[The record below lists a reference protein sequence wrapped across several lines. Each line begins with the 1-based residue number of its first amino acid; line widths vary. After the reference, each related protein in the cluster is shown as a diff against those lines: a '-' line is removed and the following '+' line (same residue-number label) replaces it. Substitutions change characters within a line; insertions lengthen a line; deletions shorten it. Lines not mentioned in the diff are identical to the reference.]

1 MLLAKGAN
9 PNVKDQKGQTA
20 LHQVVLEM
28 SQSCAT
34 EDKNGYMDC
43 LNVLLKENQYPFSVD
58 INSQD
63 NDGNTALHLATRHGN
78 NDYITMSTPIL
89 KHQLHISRTGKCHIE
104 VMFKGCR
111 SLDQEQS
118 RMDGAA

>member
-9 PNVKDQKGQTA
+9 PNVRDQKGQTA

-28 SQSCAT
+28 CQSWAT

-43 LNVLLKENQYPFSVD
+43 LDVLLKENQYPFSVD

-63 NDGNTALHLATRHGN
+63 NDGDTALHLATRHGN
-78 NDYITMSTPIL
+78 HHITISTPIL
-89 KHQLHISRTGKCHIE
+89 
-104 VMFKGCR
+104 
-111 SLDQEQS
+111 
-118 RMDGAA
+118 